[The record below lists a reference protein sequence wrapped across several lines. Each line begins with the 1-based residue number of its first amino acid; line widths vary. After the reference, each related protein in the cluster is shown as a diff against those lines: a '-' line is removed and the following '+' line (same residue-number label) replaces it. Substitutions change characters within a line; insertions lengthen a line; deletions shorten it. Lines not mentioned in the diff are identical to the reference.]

1 MEFSWIKTFV
11 TVAEQQNFRKAAEVL
26 YISQP
31 SVTVHIK
38 QLEKELGILLFNRTN
53 KRVSLTEEGRCYLE
67 TARKLL
73 KVYQEGGKKL
83 HSMAQGYK
91 STFRMAISPLI
102 ADTILPYVLKQYL
115 LKHSNIEIS
124 VIILESRDIEEV
136 VINEEVDI
144 GLSCMQSFNPQLTN
158 EIIYEDEVIL
168 VAPHDGM
175 DPEFAP
181 PITEEELFN
190 QYHLLTHNHPEYWE
204 KLLKRITYM
213 HPSAKTMKVSQVHI
227 TKRFIEEGLGVS
239 FIPRSTVRRELLEGR
254 LLEVQS
260 DLSTSLKANT
270 YAIVKY
276 QHTLEKEFL
285 RFLTYYRY
293 I

>member
-11 TVAEQQNFRKAAEVL
+11 TVAEHQSFRKAAEVL
-26 YISQP
+26 FISQP

-53 KRVSLTEEGRCYLE
+53 KKVSLTEEGRCYLE
-67 TARKLL
+67 TARELL
-73 KVYQEGGKKL
+73 QVYHEGVEKL

-102 ADTILPYVLKQYL
+102 ADTILPFVLKQYL

-124 VIILESRDIEEV
+124 VIILESRDIEEAV
-136 VINEEVDI
+136 LKEEVDI
-144 GLSCMQSFNPQLTN
+144 GLSCMQSFHPQLTN

-168 VAPHDGM
+168 VVPHDGM
-175 DPEFAP
+175 DSEFAP

-190 QYHLLTHNHPEYWE
+190 QYHVLTHNHPGYWE
-204 KLLKRITYM
+204 DLLKKVKYFY
-213 HPSAKTMKVSQVHI
+213 PSIKTMKVSQVHI

-254 LLEVQS
+254 LLEVQT
-260 DLSTSLKANT
+260 DLCESLQART
-270 YAIVKY
+270 FAIVKY

-285 RFLTYYRY
+285 RFLSYYRY